1 MEIDHFSSTHDFV
14 EQVVF
19 QDKQHSFS
27 GIQLLEE
34 INNPLPKVNE
44 QLPNMFN
51 NQQEFEVGNFISL
64 LEDINIETN
73 QEKNHHHKVPIPKP
87 LENNMHKM
95 PQYLSSLEIL
105 RNHGSRFSRKN
116 AIDTKA
122 SSNLEQHQKVSTE
135 GIIRVAGARY
145 TQYSS
150 SHWSENFCFQTHP
163 YGFDLNG
170 LSEEENRDI
179 ELAQFLY
186 VAAERVSLQQYER
199 AKKLL
204 LYCQWNSSITGNCIQ
219 RIVFHFAQALQE
231 RIVKE
236 TGRVIKGSDKN
247 EESELLEKMGSK
259 KALCVI
265 KNFLLIKLCNLLEY
279 KL

>member
-14 EQVVF
+14 EEVVF

-27 GIQLLEE
+27 GI
-34 INNPLPKVNE
+34 ISNPLPKEND

-51 NQQEFEVGNFISL
+51 NNQNHHHHQQQQEFEVCNFMSL
-64 LEDINIETN
+64 LEDININLETD
-73 QEKNHHHKVPIPKP
+73 QQKNLHHKVPIPKP
-87 LENNMHKM
+87 LENNIQKM

-105 RNHGSRFSRKN
+105 RNHGSRFNRN
-116 AIDTKA
+116 NTINTKA
-122 SSNLEQHQKVSTE
+122 SSNLEQHQKMSTE

-150 SHWSENFCFQTHP
+150 SHWSDNFCIQTHP

-199 AKKLL
+199 AKK
-204 LYCQWNSSITGNCIQ
+204 ITFILSMEFFYH
-219 RIVFHFAQALQE
+219 R
-231 RIVKE
+231 
-236 TGRVIKGSDKN
+236 
-247 EESELLEKMGSK
+247 
-259 KALCVI
+259 
-265 KNFLLIKLCNLLEY
+265 KLCSKNCLSFCTSTSRENSERNW
-279 KL
+279 KSG